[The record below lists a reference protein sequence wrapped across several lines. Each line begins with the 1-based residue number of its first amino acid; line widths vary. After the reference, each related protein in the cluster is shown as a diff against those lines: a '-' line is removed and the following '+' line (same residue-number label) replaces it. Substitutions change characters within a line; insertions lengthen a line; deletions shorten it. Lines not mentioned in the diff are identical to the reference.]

1 MRMFISGRTVQR
13 VLICVTLTFAAN
25 WHSVVSAQT
34 ETEKWRDD
42 LRVFTDMTVKGHKNA
57 FHTITRKQFDD
68 AVSRLSRRVPTLKR
82 HEIIVELARIVAMV
96 GDGHTR
102 LQFYRPEVRFR
113 KFPITLYS
121 YPDGIYVQAV
131 DNSAKWAAGL
141 KLVSIG
147 GESAEKAF
155 EKVAAVTSR
164 DNEYNLKEFTCKYMA
179 IPEVLHALRVIPD
192 MDSARF
198 TVDDP
203 AGKQASFTL
212 PAKPMPSTNDFL
224 LVEPRN
230 SDMTRARDGSG
241 STAPLWLNKAD
252 EAFSFEYL
260 PAPKVLYVQ
269 FTRVENKPNET
280 FEEFCRKVFEFAESN
295 PVDKFVIDLRLNTGG
310 NSELNGPLL
319 LGLIRRQKID
329 QYGKLFVII
338 GRRTFSAAGH
348 LLAELEQYTNAIFV
362 GEPAGTGANHFG
374 ENFRFELPNSKIT
387 VTLSSEWWQKSDPR
401 DIRTT
406 TFPELTAEL
415 TAEDY
420 RTNRDPAL
428 EVILNYTVSSSLKEQ
443 LLSVLDTTPVD
454 NRVAALKA
462 HYLEYKLSPLRKYFS
477 TEKQIN
483 DLGYE
488 LMAKKR
494 LDEAIEV
501 FKLNVVSYP
510 GSANSFDS
518 LAAALEEKGDKIGA
532 LSNYR
537 KALEIE
543 RKETNRYRI
552 KQAIRSLSSR

>member
-1 MRMFISGRTVQR
+1 M
-13 VLICVTLTFAAN
+13 LTAVA
-25 WHSVVSAQT
+25 HLSSAVYAQT
-34 ETEKWRDD
+34 ETERWRQD
-42 LRVFTDMTVKGHKNA
+42 LKVFANMTVKVHKNA
-57 FHTITRKQFDD
+57 FHSITRKQFDE
-68 AVSRLSRRVPTLKR
+68 AVGRLSSRVPTLKR
-82 HEIIVELARIVAMV
+82 HEIIVEIARIVAMI

-102 LQFYRPEVRFR
+102 LQFYRPEVKFR

-121 YPDGIYVQAV
+121 YSDGIHVQAV

-141 KLVSIG
+141 KLLSIG
-147 GESAEKAF
+147 TESAEKAF
-155 EKVAAVTSR
+155 EAVGAVTSR
-164 DNEYNLKEFTCKYMA
+164 DNEYNLKEFTCKYMT
-179 IPEVLHALRVIPD
+179 IPEVLHALRIIPN
-192 MDSARF
+192 MEVARF
-198 TVDDP
+198 TVAYPD
-203 AGKQASFTL
+203 GKQASFTL
-212 PAKPMPSTNDFL
+212 SAKQMPSSSEFL
-224 LVEPRN
+224 IAEPRGT
-230 SDMTRARDGSG
+230 DMTRARDSSG
-241 STAPLWLNKAD
+241 STVPLWLKRAE

-260 PAPKVLYVQ
+260 PATKLLYVQ

-280 FEEFCRKVFEFAESN
+280 FEEFCRKVFEVADNN
-295 PVDKFVIDLRLNTGG
+295 PVDKFVVDLRLNTGG

-319 LGLIRRQKID
+319 LGLIRRQQID

-348 LLAELEQYTNAIFV
+348 LVAEIEQYTNAIFV
-362 GEPAGTGANHFG
+362 GEPAGTGANHYG

-387 VTLSSEWWQKSDPR
+387 ITLSSEWWQKSDPR

-428 EVILNYTVSSSLKEQ
+428 EVILNYTGSSSLKER
-443 LLSVLDTTPVD
+443 LIRVLDTTPVD
-454 NRVAALKA
+454 NRVAALKSK
-462 HYLEYKLSPLRKYFS
+462 YLEFKDSPLRKYFS

-501 FKLNVVSYP
+501 FKLNVMSYP
-510 GSANSFDS
+510 RSANSFDS

-537 KALEIE
+537 RALEIE

-552 KQAIRSLSSR
+552 NQALKRLDGR